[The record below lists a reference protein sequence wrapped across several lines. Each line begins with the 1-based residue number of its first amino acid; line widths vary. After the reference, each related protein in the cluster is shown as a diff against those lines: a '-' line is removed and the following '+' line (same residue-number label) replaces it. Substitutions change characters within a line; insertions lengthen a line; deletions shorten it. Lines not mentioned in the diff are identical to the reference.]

1 MGLEKILVFGI
12 EFLLKLDKF
21 ENKEFNI
28 IIGET
33 GNIEELNKIK
43 EKYND
48 DDIINNELENTKL
61 KWKDILETIT
71 VKTPDESLNILM
83 NGWLVYQTISSR
95 ILGRTGYFQSGGAY
109 GFRDQ
114 IQDGLGIRYIDSKY
128 LKNQIIN
135 SARHQFIEG
144 DVLHWWHSETKR
156 GIRTKFSDDML
167 WLVY

>member
-61 KWKDILETIT
+61 KWKDILET
-71 VKTPDESLNILM
+71 VPRS
-83 NGWLVYQTISSR
+83 W
-95 ILGRTGYFQSGGAY
+95 
-109 GFRDQ
+109 
-114 IQDGLGIRYIDSKY
+114 
-128 LKNQIIN
+128 
-135 SARHQFIEG
+135 
-144 DVLHWWHSETKR
+144 VLA
-156 GIRTKFSDDML
+156 
-167 WLVY
+167 